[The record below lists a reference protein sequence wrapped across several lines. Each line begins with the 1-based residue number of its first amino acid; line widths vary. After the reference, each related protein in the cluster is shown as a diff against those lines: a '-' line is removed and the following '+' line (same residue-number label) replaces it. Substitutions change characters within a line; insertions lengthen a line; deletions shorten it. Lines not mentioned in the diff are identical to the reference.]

1 MANNIVDIKSIG
13 SLLDGKNHFYVPCYQ
28 RGYRWNRKQVEELLG
43 DLYSFRKQFTMGK
56 ATGVGNFYCLQPV
69 IVREIEDNSVR
80 SLVLGDKAADASVKL
95 WELIDGQQRLTSIYI
110 LLAYLINNCPGMRD
124 KFKKYYKGKE
134 LYSIF
139 YESHPDTS
147 LVLNSIL
154 EGKDIVPTDINSTHI
169 CNAVRYIDEWFDGEG
184 QNINSRYN
192 GGDGESI
199 PQMQL
204 SLIEQITSSS
214 EAGPTKVIW
223 YQLSNDQTVDPIRE
237 FTRINNGKIPLTDT
251 ELVKALLLQKNDLAG
266 NNKVLEQAKVSIVW
280 EQMENTLQ
288 RDDFWCF
295 ISGSGIDEE
304 DRMGELLRLVYLKS
318 VENDN
323 IEIEQGDIFRYYY
336 DQLEGLSS
344 EELQAT
350 VLKLWTDIVDTF
362 HTLQDWYETPEIYN
376 YVGYLVQSGM
386 PLAKIYKQ
394 AEDLRRDN
402 EETTATDFLLMLK
415 GDIRSVLPK
424 NCIEKVELPKDDS
437 EDASAADDKDKE
449 DDKDKDGDKDN
460 NYTLRITTEYPDRPN
475 LRKLLLLLNVEVLS
489 KQLLEIRDNAE
500 QTDCDANVFKFP
512 FGLYSSQKWDI
523 EHIDSATTNA
533 ITDKESQRIWVEDN
547 IRDGVITLTD
557 AIKKKRERGEWA
569 DLVSYIQQQDG
580 EEQENKNFIGN
591 LTLLDYATNRSYGNA
606 LFRKKRKYIIENASK
621 GRYVLPCTQYVF
633 MKFFDMDNTTESR
646 SRWTKEDK
654 LKYHDFILE
663 QLYDYLPIPKD

>member
-1 MANNIVDIKSIG
+1 MSNNIVDIKSIG

-28 RGYRWNRKQVEELLG
+28 RGYRWNRKQVYELLG
-43 DLYSFRKQFTMGK
+43 DLYSFRKQYNMDKG
-56 ATGVGNFYCLQPV
+56 TGVGNFYCLQPV
-69 IVREIEDNSVR
+69 IVREIEDSGVR
-80 SLVLGDKAADASVKL
+80 CLVFGDKAADSSVRL

-110 LLAYLINNCPGMRD
+110 LLAYLINNCPGMHD

-139 YESHPDTS
+139 YESHPETS
-147 LVLNSIL
+147 LILNSVL

-184 QNINSRYN
+184 QKINCRYN
-192 GGDGESI
+192 GGDGESM

-214 EAGPTKVIW
+214 ETGPTKVIW
-223 YQLSNDQTVDPIRE
+223 YQLSNDQIVDPIRE

-266 NNKVLEQAKVSIVW
+266 DNKVLEQAKVSIVW

-288 RDDFWCF
+288 RNDFWCF
-295 ISGSGIDEE
+295 ISDREIDEE

-318 VENDN
+318 VEKDN

-350 VLKLWTDIVDTF
+350 VMKLWTDIVDTF

-376 YVGYLVQSGM
+376 YVGYLVQSGV
-386 PLAKIYKQ
+386 PLATIYKRV
-394 AEDLRRDN
+394 EDMKCEKEDSD
-402 EETTATDFLLMLK
+402 ATDFLLMLK
-415 GDIRSVLPK
+415 DAIRGVLPK
-424 NCIEKVELPKDDS
+424 DCIEKVELPKDSS
-437 EDASAADDKDKE
+437 ENAPTADADGKE
-449 DDKDKDGDKDN
+449 RSCT
-460 NYTLRITTEYPDRPN
+460 YRITTEYPDRPN

-489 KQLLEIRDNAE
+489 KQLLEIRDNDE
-500 QTDCDANVFKFP
+500 QAVCDANVFKFP
-512 FGLYSSQKWDI
+512 FDLYNSQKWDI

-533 ITDKESQRIWVEDN
+533 ITDKESQKTWVEDN
-547 IRDGVITLTD
+547 IRDGVIKITD
-557 AIKKKRERGEWA
+557 AIKKKMERGEWA
-569 DLVSYIQQQDG
+569 DLVDYIQQQDG

-606 LFRKKRKYIIENASK
+606 LFRKKRKCIIENSGK

-633 MKFFDMDNTTESR
+633 MKFFDVDSTTESR
-646 SRWTKEDK
+646 LRWTKEDK

>member
-43 DLYSFRKQFTMGK
+43 DLYSFRKQYNIGK
-56 ATGVGNFYCLQPV
+56 GAGVGNFYCLQPI
-69 IVREIEDNSVR
+69 IVREIEDSSVR
-80 SLVLGDKAADASVKL
+80 SLVLGDKATDTSVKL
-95 WELIDGQQRLTSIYI
+95 WELVDGQQRLTSIYI
-110 LLAYLINNCPGMRD
+110 LLAYLINKAYPGRYD
-124 KFKKYYKGKE
+124 EFKDDYNVEE

-147 LVLNSIL
+147 LILNGIV
-154 EGKDIVPTDINSTHI
+154 EGKNIVPTDINSTHI
-169 CNAVRYIDEWFDGEG
+169 CNAVRYIDEWFGGKGLD
-184 QNINSRYN
+184 INCRYN
-192 GGDGESI
+192 GGKGESKSK
-199 PQMQL
+199 MRD
-204 SLIEQITSSS
+204 SLLEQITSSS

-266 NNKVLEQAKVSIVW
+266 DNKVLEQAKVSIVW

-288 RDDFWCF
+288 RNDFWCF
-295 ISGSGIDEE
+295 ISDRGIDEE

-323 IEIEQGDIFRYYY
+323 VEIEQGDIFRYYY

-344 EELQAT
+344 VELQAT
-350 VLKLWTDIVDTF
+350 VMKLWTDIVDTF

-386 PLAKIYKQ
+386 SLDKIYKQ
-394 AEDLRRDN
+394 AEDMRRDN
-402 EETTATDFLLMLK
+402 EDTTTTDFLLMLK
-415 GDIRSVLPK
+415 DDIRTVLPK

-437 EDASAADDKDKE
+437 EDTSPEDADGNEKS
-449 DDKDKDGDKDN
+449 
-460 NYTLRITTEYPDRPN
+460 YAWRITTEYPDRPN

-500 QTDCDANVFKFP
+500 QTACDANVFKFP
-512 FGLYSSQKWDI
+512 FDLYNSQKWDI

-547 IRDGVITLTD
+547 LRDGVVKLTD
-557 AIKKKRERGEWA
+557 AMKRKMERGEWA
-569 DLVSYIQQQDG
+569 DLVDYIQQQDG
-580 EEQENKNFIGN
+580 EEQENKNIIGN

-633 MKFFDMDNTTESR
+633 MKFFDVDNATESR

-654 LKYHDFILE
+654 LTYHNFILE
-663 QLYDYLPIPKD
+663 QLHDYLPIPKD